1 MLTPMTFLGDAL
13 LAAFATEYERI
24 EEIVRI

>member
-1 MLTPMTFLGDAL
+1 MLSIATFLGDAL
-13 LAAFATEYERI
+13 IAAFATEYERV